1 MRAKFLFPLAPLAIL
16 AIAGSAVAEDLKSG
30 LPVGK
35 TMLSMPIEKI
45 GGADDGVN
53 PGQTIC
59 YT

>member
-1 MRAKFLFPLAPLAIL
+1 MHAKLVLFFAAAVT
-16 AIAGSAVAEDLKSG
+16 AIAADAAGQDLQSG

-45 GGADDGVN
+45 AGVDDGVS

>member
-1 MRAKFLFPLAPLAIL
+1 MHAKSFLFFSA
-16 AIAGSAVAEDLKSG
+16 AVAVVAVSAMGQDLQSG

-45 GGADDGVN
+45 AGVDDGVS

>member
-1 MRAKFLFPLAPLAIL
+1 MRSNYVTLLAMLA
-16 AIAGSAVAEDLKSG
+16 SAASSPVYGDDLQSG

-45 GGADDGVN
+45 AGVDDGVN